1 MKFSDFD
8 VRGYRTVSV
17 VEGYAEWAGH
27 YERSVHDEMDLR
39 LLARLRTVAW
49 DRVRDAI
56 DLACGTG
63 RIGVWLSSRG
73 VANIHG
79 IDLTPAM
86 LEQARAKNVYR
97 TLFVGDVSHT
107 GLPPSSYDLAIQV
120 LADEHLSDIAP
131 LYHEAARI
139 TRDAGELVIVGYHPF
154 FLLSGIPTH
163 FHRSSDDE
171 PLTIESHI
179 HLMSDHVR
187 AAHAA
192 GWTLIE
198 MEEGIV
204 DDEWLAAK
212 PKWEKYRLRPVS
224 YAMVWRKC

>member
-1 MKFSDFD
+1 MDFTDFD
-8 VRGYRTVSV
+8 VRRYRTVSV
-17 VEGYAEWAGH
+17 TDGYAEWAAH

-39 LLARLRTVAW
+39 LLARLRTVGW
-49 DRVRDAI
+49 DRVSGAI

-73 VANIHG
+73 VRHIDG

-86 LEQARAKNVYR
+86 IDQARAKNVYR
-97 TLFVGDVSHT
+97 ALHIGDVTNT
-107 GLPPSSYDLAIQV
+107 GLPAQSYDLAVQV

-131 LYHEAARI
+131 LYGEAARI
-139 TRDAGELVIVGYHPF
+139 TRDGGELVIVGYHPF

-163 FHRSSDDE
+163 FHRSGDNE

-187 AAHAA
+187 AAVAA

-204 DDEWLAAK
+204 DDDWLAAK
-212 PKWEKYRLRPVS
+212 PKWAKYRQRPVS
-224 YAMVWRKC
+224 YAMVWRR